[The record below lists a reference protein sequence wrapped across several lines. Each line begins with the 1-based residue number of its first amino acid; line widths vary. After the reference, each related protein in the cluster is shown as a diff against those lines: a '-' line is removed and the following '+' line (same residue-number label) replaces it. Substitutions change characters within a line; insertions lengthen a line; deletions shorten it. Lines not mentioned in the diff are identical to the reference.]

1 MTIFPVYVLVA
12 LGLPWLEVIK
22 VMEIVVEVVMITAAG
37 LHEPV

>member
-12 LGLPWLEVIK
+12 LGGWLEVIK

-37 LHEPV
+37 LNEPV